1 MLRRSILIVPLLW
14 LSMLCPLL
22 GALWLVVS
30 LLGVL

>member
-14 LSMLCPLL
+14 LNMLWPLL
-22 GALWLVVS
+22 SVLWLVVS